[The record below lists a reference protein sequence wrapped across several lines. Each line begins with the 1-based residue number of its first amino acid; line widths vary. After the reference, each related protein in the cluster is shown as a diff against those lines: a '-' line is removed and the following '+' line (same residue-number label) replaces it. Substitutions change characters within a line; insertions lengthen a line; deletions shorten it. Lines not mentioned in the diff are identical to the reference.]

1 MIRPVESESGAP
13 QSVQRDVHLRD
24 LFAILRR
31 HWKIVVIVVSLVTA
45 GAWYSS
51 RGTVAQYQSRL
62 TVQITS
68 PKQVFA
74 RLDDI
79 DVDEFALKTDPILS
93 EALVLTTHDLAL
105 GIVHALHLHVGLD
118 DPTLSRP
125 EYLAGVR
132 ADSAAPPGRYTIEYR
147 GADGYTIRD
156 AAGGVVA
163 EGPYTEIATGPGF
176 QFTVLPA
183 QESGTV
189 GFSVTTP
196 EVAASWVSAGVNY
209 AVREG
214 TNAVDIYFTGTDRR
228 LVPRILNQAAR
239 ELRNEGA
246 DRALRIASKKREY
259 IQQQL
264 NLANA
269 AFQLKLGELQEFK
282 ERREIADLSAEAATR
297 VSTLQ
302 RLEQE
307 RQRLLIQLATIDSA
321 VGGDSTIGVEILN
334 RLSSIETAGTNAALD
349 FQLQNLLRLYEERR
363 ALTVGSQGLRASSP
377 QVVAFDQRIVAAH
390 GALRNA
396 VGAARNNLRVHLDG
410 LEQEIDDV
418 RATLRLIPGMENRIA
433 QLELERS
440 IQEQTTR
447 YLLGQLESA
456 RMQEATIAP
465 YVNVLDGASPA
476 YLIGASIS
484 QKIMLG
490 LLVGLLLGLGG
501 AFFLE
506 YLDQTIKSAHDLE
519 RVLGV
524 PVLAMIPYDAKL
536 ANRSNGNRPP
546 ITVIT
551 ALGVDDPIA
560 EAFRALRTNVTFVG
574 AEKPLQFISL
584 TSPGPGEGKSTTAVN
599 LAVTLAQGGHRTIL
613 IDGDLRRPLVHRAFA
628 VMREPGL
635 TDILVGQAQAREA
648 IRPEVLGNLDVLP
661 SGSSP
666 PNPSELLGSDVMH
679 ALIADL
685 RREYDYIVIDTPP
698 ILPVTDATV
707 VATTTDATILT
718 IRSGDTEE
726 VPARR
731 AMDQLRRINARVAG
745 AVLNG
750 VNRTRDQSY
759 GYYSYQRNVPYLARS
774 PRRSVRARIADIF

>member
-1 MIRPVESESGAP
+1 
-13 QSVQRDVHLRD
+13 LR
-24 LFAILRR
+24 
-31 HWKIVVIVVSLVTA
+31 
-45 GAWYSS
+45 
-51 RGTVAQYQSRL
+51 Q
-62 TVQITS
+62 
-68 PKQVFA
+68 
-74 RLDDI
+74 
-79 DVDEFALKTDPILS
+79 
-93 EALVLTTHDLAL
+93 
-105 GIVHALHLHVGLD
+105 
-118 DPTLSRP
+118 
-125 EYLAGVR
+125 
-132 ADSAAPPGRYTIEYR
+132 
-147 GADGYTIRD
+147 
-156 AAGGVVA
+156 
-163 EGPYTEIATGPGF
+163 
-176 QFTVLPA
+176 
-183 QESGTV
+183 
-189 GFSVTTP
+189 
-196 EVAASWVSAGVNY
+196 
-209 AVREG
+209 
-214 TNAVDIYFTGTDRR
+214 
-228 LVPRILNQAAR
+228 
-239 ELRNEGA
+239 
-246 DRALRIASKKREY
+246 
-259 IQQQL
+259 
-264 NLANA
+264 
-269 AFQLKLGELQEFK
+269 
-282 ERREIADLSAEAATR
+282 
-297 VSTLQ
+297 
-302 RLEQE
+302 
-307 RQRLLIQLATIDSA
+307 
-321 VGGDSTIGVEILN
+321 
-334 RLSSIETAGTNAALD
+334 
-349 FQLQNLLRLYEERR
+349 
-363 ALTVGSQGLRASSP
+363 
-377 QVVAFDQRIVAAH
+377 
-390 GALRNA
+390 
-396 VGAARNNLRVHLDG
+396 
-410 LEQEIDDV
+410 
-418 RATLRLIPGMENRIA
+418 IPGMENRIS

-447 YLLGQLESA
+447 YLLGQYESA

-465 YVNVLDGASPA
+465 YVNILDGASPA
-476 YLIGASIS
+476 YRIGTSIR

-536 ANRSNGNRPP
+536 AGSGNGKRPP

-560 EAFRALRTNVTFVG
+560 ESYRALRTNVTFVG

-599 LAVTLAQGGHRTIL
+599 LAVTLAQGGHRTVL

-635 TDILVGQAQAREA
+635 TDILIGQAQAREA

-666 PNPSELLGSDVMH
+666 PNPSELLGSDAMH
-679 ALIADL
+679 SLIAEL

-718 IRSGDTEE
+718 VRSGDTEE

-731 AMDQLRRINARVAG
+731 AMDQLRRINARIAG

-759 GYYSYQRNVPYLARS
+759 SYYSYQRNVPYLARS